1 MQKQKVGTGTFF
13 NFEGHSG
20 VVDCWPLNFKSILNP
35 PHLISINFKYAFPF
49 FYRGGLGGR

>member
-20 VVDCWPLNFKSILNP
+20 VVDCCPLNFKSILNP
-35 PHLISINFKYAFPF
+35 PHLISINFKYVFPF
-49 FYRGGLGGR
+49 IYRGWLGGR